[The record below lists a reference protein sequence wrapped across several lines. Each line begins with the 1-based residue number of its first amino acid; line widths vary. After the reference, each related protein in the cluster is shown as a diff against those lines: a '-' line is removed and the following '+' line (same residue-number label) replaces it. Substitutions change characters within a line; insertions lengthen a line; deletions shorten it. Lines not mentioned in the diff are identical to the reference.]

1 MLIRMREKMKKI
13 IVLFGGI
20 ILLVAIAIIY
30 YPKPAI
36 MRVDSGKA
44 LEQQWPAVDKDTLV
58 IFDIDNVLLVHA
70 DPWERGYKKERSE
83 ANTVATLYKPGSPLE
98 RTLDRQTRD
107 HLWSLYALARKEMP
121 VDTNILALVKKLQK
135 ESVKVIALTRFL
147 VGRLGTI
154 PAGENL
160 RIDALKEYGIDFSP
174 AFSAYPLIVFDH
186 CNYEG
191 KFPLFKNGILFTT
204 LACSK
209 GELLKAFFEKVGW
222 KPRFVIMVDDK
233 RDNMES
239 VHKVLKEMGIAFKG
253 FEYTGAEKLPSL
265 FDKEIAEFQM
275 QHLIDH
281 KEWLTGDQA
290 QQRLK
295 EQNVHEK

>member
-1 MLIRMREKMKKI
+1 MKKI
-13 IVLFGGI
+13 ILFLGTIIVLMT
-20 ILLVAIAIIY
+20 IAIIY
-30 YPKPAI
+30 YPKQAI
-36 MRVDSGKA
+36 IRVDSGKA
-44 LEQQWPAVDKDTLV
+44 LEQQWPASGKDTLV

-70 DPWERGYKKERSE
+70 DPWERGYKKERGE
-83 ANTVATLYKPGSPLE
+83 ANTIATLYKPGSPLE
-98 RTLDRQTRD
+98 RTLNRQTRD

-121 VDTNILALVKKLQK
+121 VDDDIIALVKKLQK
-135 ESVKVIALTRFL
+135 DSVKVIALTRFL
-147 VGRLGTI
+147 VGPIGKI

-209 GELLKAFFEKVGW
+209 GDLLKAFFEKVGW
-222 KPRFVIMVDDK
+222 KPRSVIMVDDK

-239 VHKVLKEMGIAFKG
+239 VHAVLKKMGIPFKG
-253 FEYTGAEKLPSL
+253 FEYTGVEKLPSL
-265 FDKEIAEFQM
+265 FSKEIAEFQM

-281 KEWLTGDQA
+281 KEWLTGDEA
-290 QQRLK
+290 QQKLK
-295 EQNVHEK
+295 DMKSREMHGAKIFS